1 MSRVVIDVMGS
12 DLGVQELVKGVAQLS
27 MEPQNEVYMV
37 LVGDALEI
45 FKPSLVLSIIQ
56 DSLKLFMQKIF

>member
-27 MEPQNEVYMV
+27 MEPQNEVYMI
-37 LVGDALEI
+37 LVGDALK
-45 FKPSLVLSIIQ
+45 FLKPRWYCLS
-56 DSLKLFMQKIF
+56 SKIH